1 MYLFFVKRLF
11 VKENKINFFYRIYRK
26 WLSLL
31 LLFFQ
36 IIYTIALF
44 WKVDSP
50 LIICRCA
57 INSIGSKLLWI
68 EQSNLFMKLNRFT

>member
-44 WKVDSP
+44 AKVDS
-50 LIICRCA
+50 LVLICRCA
-57 INSIGSKLLWI
+57 INSIGSKLYG
-68 EQSNLFMKLNRFT
+68 SNNQIYLSKLNRFT